1 MSLPTALN
9 QRFVGCVLRAGGGA
23 VAAEF
28 TSQASQKGASW
39 SCLLA
44 WSEVCSS
51 CVWEG
56 ARSHLE
62 HRSSLKKAATHIGW
76 EGLLQPV
83 PRGSV

>member
-23 VAAEF
+23 AASEF

-39 SCLLA
+39 SCLFA

-56 ARSHLE
+56 AQSHLE
-62 HRSSLKKAATHIGW
+62 HPNSLKWAATHIGW

-83 PRGSV
+83 PSGSV